1 VGNSHLNILLNLLF
15 LYSLP
20 FGHNSS
26 FTPLE
31 INLVIYSG

>member
-1 VGNSHLNILLNLLF
+1 VSNSHLNILFNLLF

-20 FGHNSS
+20 FGHISS

-31 INLVIYSG
+31 INIVVYSR